1 MSNKTAKNASASLG
15 KTAVADLFASALTEH
30 RAGRLEQAW
39 SQYHAVL
46 QREPNHFDARHLLG
60 VIAQQRGQPA
70 RAVELIS
77 AAIKISPH
85 SPAAHN
91 NLGVAH
97 LALQQ
102 TPQALQSFDCALA
115 LQPDH
120 SDALFN
126 RGNALLA
133 LRRLNEAV
141 DSFRAV
147 IALDAGHAGAYNNL
161 GNTLLE
167 LGQAQQAIEA
177 FDRCLALQPD
187 LADVHYYR
195 GDALN
200 ALRRYEEAVASF
212 EAARRLNPDGAF
224 TQGVLGDR
232 MRLCLWDD
240 FEPRLADV
248 KQRVAAGL
256 PTISPLALL
265 ALDDDAALHQIAAR
279 TWVEAKHAAGSTRE
293 APLACSDTHR
303 LRIGYY
309 SADFRNHPVSQQ
321 LIAVL
326 EQHDKA
332 AFEVFAFSFG
342 PQVNDAMQQRV
353 RAAVDHFIDISSRSD
368 EQVAQL
374 SRDLSIDIA
383 IDLAGLTASARPGMF
398 AARCAP
404 VQASYLGYPG
414 TTGADYIDY
423 LLADAVTIPAS
434 HRQHYSEQIITL
446 PGCFMPHDTTQALVV
461 PPLTRAE
468 AGLPEQGF
476 VFRCYNS
483 SYKILPE
490 TFACWMRLLQQVD
503 GSVLWLNAD
512 NSATTANLRA
522 QALAHGIA
530 HDRLV
535 FADRASLPL
544 HHARNRLA
552 DLFLDTFP
560 YGAHSTGAD
569 ALWSGLPV
577 LTRRGASFASRV
589 CASLLTELDLPEL
602 ITETA
607 ADYETTALRLAR
619 NPQELAA
626 LRDRLWSQRE
636 TCTLY
641 KPAIFVCQLE
651 QAYLAISQRAARGDA
666 PEHLEIEP

>member
-1 MSNKTAKNASASLG
+1 LSNKTAKNASASLG
-15 KTAVADLFASALTEH
+15 KPAVADLFAAALSEH

-70 RAVELIS
+70 RAIELIS
-77 AAIKISPH
+77 AALKISPH
-85 SPAAHN
+85 SAAAHN

-120 SDALFN
+120 LDALFN
-126 RGNALLA
+126 RGNALST
-133 LRRLNEAV
+133 LRRLSEAV
-141 DSFRAV
+141 DSFRTV
-147 IALDAGHAGAYNNL
+147 ISLDAWHVSAYNNL

-167 LGQAQQAIEA
+167 LGQAQAAIEA

-187 LADVHYYR
+187 LADVHYNR

-212 EAARRLNPDGAF
+212 EEARRLNPDSAF

-265 ALDDDAALHQIAAR
+265 ALDDDAALHKIAAR

-332 AFEVFAFSFG
+332 AFEIFAFSFG
-342 PQVNDAMQQRV
+342 PQVQDDMQQRV
-353 RAAVDHFIDISSRSD
+353 RAAVDHFIDISGRSD
-368 EQVAQL
+368 TEVAQL

-383 IDLAGLTASARPGMF
+383 IDLAGLTAAARPGMF
-398 AARCAP
+398 AQRCAP

-414 TTGADYIDY
+414 TMGVDYIDY
-423 LLADAVTIPAS
+423 LIADATTIPVD

-446 PGCFMPHDTTQALVV
+446 PGCFMPHDTTRLPEP

-512 NSATTANLRA
+512 SPAVTATLQA
-522 QALAHGIA
+522 QAASHGIA
-530 HDRLV
+530 AERLV
-535 FADRASLPL
+535 FADRASLPV

-577 LTRRGASFASRV
+577 LTRMGGSFASRV
-589 CASLLTELDLPEL
+589 CASLLLQAGLPEL
-602 ITETA
+602 VTDSDA
-607 ADYETTALRLAR
+607 AYEAKALQLAHQQSALSALRNRLQVARENRVLFDMPQLAR
-619 NPQELAA
+619 
-626 LRDRLWSQRE
+626 
-636 TCTLY
+636 
-641 KPAIFVCQLE
+641 QLE
-651 QAYLAISQRAARGDA
+651 HALLWMHKRALEYGPPA
-666 PEHLEIEP
+666 PLELTL

>member
-1 MSNKTAKNASASLG
+1 MSNKTAKNASASPG
-15 KTAVADLFASALTEH
+15 KPAVAGLFAAALSEH

-77 AAIKISPH
+77 AALKISPH
-85 SPAAHN
+85 SAAAYN
-91 NLGVAH
+91 NLGVAQ

-102 TPQALQSFDCALA
+102 TSQALLSFDKALA
-115 LQPDH
+115 LQADH
-120 SDALFN
+120 LDALFN
-126 RGNALLA
+126 RGNALVV

-141 DSFRAV
+141 ECFSAV
-147 IALDAGHAGAYNNL
+147 SSLDTWHVGAFNNL

-167 LGQAQQAIEA
+167 LGQAQEAIEA

-187 LADVHYYR
+187 RADAHYNR

-212 EAARRLNPDGAF
+212 EDARCLNPDGAF

-240 FEPRLADV
+240 FEPRFADI

-265 ALDDDAALHQIAAR
+265 ALDDDVALHKLAAR
-279 TWVEAKHAAGSTRE
+279 TWVAAKNAAGSARE
-293 APLACSDTHR
+293 APIACSDTHR

-326 EQHDKA
+326 ENHDKA
-332 AFEVFAFSFG
+332 AFEIFAFSFG
-342 PQVNDAMQQRV
+342 PQVQDDMQQRV
-353 RAAVDHFIDISSRSD
+353 RAAVDHFMDISGSSD

-374 SRDLSIDIA
+374 SRDLGIDIA
-383 IDLAGLTASARPGMF
+383 IDLAGLTAAARPGIF
-398 AARCAP
+398 AQRCAP
-404 VQASYLGYPG
+404 VQVGYLGYPG
-414 TTGADYIDY
+414 TLGVDYIDY
-423 LLADAVTIPAS
+423 LIADAVTIPVS

-446 PGCFMPHDTTQALVV
+446 PGCFMPHDTTQALVA

-483 SYKILPE
+483 CYKILPD
-490 TFACWMRLLQQVD
+490 TFACWMRLLLQVP
-503 GSVLWLNAD
+503 GSVLWLNVD
-512 NSATTANLRA
+512 NAAATANLQTR
-522 QALAHGIA
+522 ALAHGIA
-530 HDRLV
+530 AERLV
-535 FADRASLPL
+535 FATRDSLPV

-552 DLFLDTFP
+552 DLFLDTYP

-577 LTRRGASFASRV
+577 LTRRGESFASRV
-589 CASLLTELDLPEL
+589 CASLLLQAGLPEL
-602 ITETA
+602 VTDSAEG
-607 ADYETTALRLAR
+607 YEAMALRLATDATLLPLLR
-619 NPQELAA
+619 ARLQERRTDQTLFDMPQLTDH
-626 LRDRLWSQRE
+626 L
-636 TCTLY
+636 
-641 KPAIFVCQLE
+641 
-651 QAYLAISQRAARGDA
+651 QRALVLAHKRALA
-666 PEHLEIEP
+666 P

>member
-46 QREPNHFDARHLLG
+46 QREPNHFDARPLLG

-187 LADVHYYR
+187 LADVHYNR

-641 KPAIFVCQLE
+641 KPAIWVCQLE

>member
-187 LADVHYYR
+187 LADVHYNR

-535 FADRASLPL
+535 FADRASLPV

>member
-15 KTAVADLFASALTEH
+15 KSAVAGLFAAALSEH

-77 AAIKISPH
+77 AAIKISPN
-85 SPAAHN
+85 SAAAHN

-102 TPQALQSFDCALA
+102 TQQALQSFDQALA
-115 LQPDH
+115 LQADH
-120 SDALFN
+120 LDALFN
-126 RGNALLA
+126 RGNALVV

-141 DSFRAV
+141 ACFSAV
-147 IALDAGHAGAYNNL
+147 ASLDTWHVGACNNL

-167 LGQAQQAIEA
+167 LGQAQEAIEA
-177 FDRCLALQPD
+177 FDRCLALQPN
-187 LADVHYYR
+187 LADVHYNR

-240 FEPRLADV
+240 FEPRLADI
-248 KQRVAAGL
+248 KHRVAAGL

-265 ALDDDAALHQIAAR
+265 ALDDDAALHKIAAR

-326 EQHDKA
+326 EHHDKA

-374 SRDLSIDIA
+374 SRDLGLDIA
-383 IDLAGLTASARPGMF
+383 IDLAGLTAAARPGMF

-404 VQASYLGYPG
+404 VQACYLGYAG
-414 TTGADYIDY
+414 TMGVNYIDY
-423 LLADAVTIPAS
+423 LIADAVTIPVS
-434 HRQHYSEQIITL
+434 HRQHYSEQIIAL

-483 SYKILPE
+483 SYKILPD
-490 TFACWMRLLQQVD
+490 TFACWMRLLQQVP

-512 NSATTANLRA
+512 NPATTANLRA
-522 QALAHGIA
+522 QALVHGIA
-530 HDRLV
+530 PDRLV
-535 FADRASLPL
+535 FADRASLPV

-560 YGAHSTGAD
+560 YGAHSTAAD

-577 LTRRGASFASRV
+577 LTRRGESFASRV
-589 CASLLTELDLPEL
+589 CASLLLQAGLPEL
-602 ITETA
+602 VTESA
-607 ADYETTALRLAR
+607 ADYERQALQLATSATLL
-619 NPQELAA
+619 PA
-626 LRDRLWSQRE
+626 LRDRLQSRCSEQS
-636 TCTLY
+636 LFNM
-641 KPAIFVCQLE
+641 PQLTRD
-651 QAYLAISQRAARGDA
+651 LQRALVWMHKNALA
-666 PEHLEIEP
+666 QSPPAHLELTS

>member
-187 LADVHYYR
+187 LADVQYNR

-446 PGCFMPHDTTQALVV
+446 PGCFMPHDTTQTLVV

-468 AGLPEQGF
+468 AGLPKQGF

-490 TFACWMRLLQQVD
+490 TFACWMRLLQQVG

-535 FADRASLPL
+535 FADRASLPV

>member
-187 LADVHYYR
+187 LADVHYNR

-589 CASLLTELDLPEL
+589 CASPLTELDLPEL

>member
-187 LADVHYYR
+187 LADVHYNR

>member
-115 LQPDH
+115 LQADH

-147 IALDAGHAGAYNNL
+147 ITLDAWHAGAYNNL

-167 LGQAQQAIEA
+167 LGQAQEAIEA
-177 FDRCLALQPD
+177 FDRCLALQPER
-187 LADVHYYR
+187 ADAHYNR

-200 ALRRYEEAVASF
+200 VLRRYEEAVASF

-232 MRLCLWDD
+232 MRQCLWDD

-256 PTISPLALL
+256 PTISPLALF
-265 ALDDDAALHQIAAR
+265 ALDDDVALHKIAAR

-368 EQVAQL
+368 AEAAQL

-414 TTGADYIDY
+414 TTGTDYIDY
-423 LLADAVTIPAS
+423 LIADAVTIPAS

-446 PGCFMPHDTTQALVV
+446 PGCFMPHDPTQTLVV

-512 NSATTANLRA
+512 NPATTANLQA

-530 HDRLV
+530 HQRLV
-535 FADRASLPL
+535 FADRASLPV

-589 CASLLTELDLPEL
+589 CASLLTELGLPEL
-602 ITETA
+602 VTETA
-607 ADYETTALRLAR
+607 ADYESAALRLAR

-636 TCTLY
+636 ICTLY
-641 KPAIFVCQLE
+641 KPANFVCQLE
-651 QAYLAISQRAARGDA
+651 HAYLAISQRAARGDA

>member
-1 MSNKTAKNASASLG
+1 M
-15 KTAVADLFASALTEH
+15 
-30 RAGRLEQAW
+30 
-39 SQYHAVL
+39 
-46 QREPNHFDARHLLG
+46 
-60 VIAQQRGQPA
+60 
-70 RAVELIS
+70 
-77 AAIKISPH
+77 
-85 SPAAHN
+85 
-91 NLGVAH
+91 AH

-187 LADVHYYR
+187 LADVHYNR